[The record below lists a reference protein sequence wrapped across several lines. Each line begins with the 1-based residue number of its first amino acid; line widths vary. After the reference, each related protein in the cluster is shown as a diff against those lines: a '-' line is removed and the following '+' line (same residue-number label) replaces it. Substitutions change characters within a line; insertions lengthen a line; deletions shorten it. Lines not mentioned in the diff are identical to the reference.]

1 MKDIII
7 ALFSAMGGALV
18 TFTVTTNYYSKRFY
32 KRNVFQRIGAFINL
46 GNNVYNDEKEIN
58 KIVDEKTKNKPD
70 EIISD
75 EEPENLKN
83 GNLWIRPY

>member
-1 MKDIII
+1 M
-7 ALFSAMGGALV
+7 
-18 TFTVTTNYYSKRFY
+18 
-32 KRNVFQRIGAFINL
+32 

-83 GNLWIRPY
+83 GNFWIRPY